1 VYAWISSPDRGQALL
16 EAVAGL
22 AAGHPHGLPHTAVA
36 HDLVDAIEGV
46 QLFGERI
53 TGSHRV
59 HARLPIYSA
68 RIDLDWRAMGVL
80 KDGTLIWLW
89 VGSHKTYEALLLKGR
104 LG

>member
-1 VYAWISSPDRGQALL
+1 MPGSVLLIAARPSWKLWRGCQ
-16 EAVAGL
+16 L

-36 HDLVDAIEGV
+36 HDLAVAIEG
-46 QLFGERI
+46 
-53 TGSHRV
+53 V

-68 RIDLDWRAMGVL
+68 RINNDWRAMGVL
-80 KDGTLIWLW
+80 KDGALIWFW